1 MLTDSAFDER
11 AALSAVLDDLET
23 LELPLLSWG
32 VTTGMLSREEVEA
45 VVNQHRSDWPVGTLT
60 DEVINL
66 LIDRALLFAIP
77 FSSPPTYR
85 TRLSETVRL
94 ATTLRQLFLR
104 SNPSQGWWQRR
115 PTLVADYRLHVA
127 PRRYP
132 RRDVATSV
140 AVKELSLIKGWVD
153 PLAAV
158 AEAAIRYSSL
168 AQFQID
174 ATKSILTYLAA
185 RDARGVIVSAGTG
198 SGKTMAF
205 YIPGFIAMAAHAR
218 KGGTGVHTIGLYP
231 RNELLRDQ
239 LREAVDRMDAI
250 NKVQVAMG
258 VRPLR
263 VGVLYGDTPY
273 SNRSNYYFGPKAAWK
288 PRGSAWVCPYLKC
301 PDCRS
306 ELVWTDTD
314 RKAGVERLECTNS
327 QRPYVIEHLALTRAT
342 LKADPPDL
350 LFTTTEML
358 NRVSTDPA
366 MGPLLGWTGQGS
378 SPALVLLDEAH
389 TYSGVHGA
397 QVALLL
403 RRWRYAL
410 KRQPVFV
417 GLSATLRDAS
427 DFFAQLTGLSRTAV
441 ELIESSPSDMLEE
454 GREYAIAI
462 RSDPVS
468 QAAALSTTIQTA
480 MLFGRVLDT
489 PDRVDL
495 FGSRGFLFTDDLD
508 VTNRL
513 FHDLTEAEGGRGHK
527 PVLAGLRSSDA
538 PYRSERFV
546 DGQSWD
552 FVQHIGRHLD
562 PAARGGGLRVS
573 LTSSQSSGVSQ
584 DSDLVVAT
592 ASLEVGFDDDRVGL
606 VLQHKAPRDP
616 ASFVQRR
623 GRAGRRRGTR
633 PWTVVTLTDYGRD
646 RLIYQAYDALF
657 TPEIPARQLPV
668 GNRFVLKIQAAQAL
682 LVWLSRRTGLDAR
695 AIVTAPNANAQQA
708 DESDQKTL
716 QTLLCSLVT
725 DDSLRADLRSYLC
738 ACLQVTIEEADALL
752 WDSPRSIL
760 LAVAPTIV
768 RRLDR
773 RWESYGDDTGAR
785 PRSLLP
791 EFITR
796 TLFDGLNVPEVSFN
810 VDFLDD
816 DPARRI
822 EIALRESVP
831 GKVSLRYGYVQ
842 SDQRTWLPLPTPE
855 DGPLDVSIFLDE
867 YHDEGEWIPTGESSI
882 RVLRPLAIRLHQP
895 PPEIADQSQG
905 IARWKSQFVDA
916 QSLIDTDVPKS
927 TPWHQRIPA
936 MAFGSGAIGNPVEV
950 RRLTDGADC
959 TIKTKGNTADR
970 ELSVSYARDGQ
981 PVALGFSLSV
991 DAVRFRLAPIDMTTS
1006 TVIEY
1011 LNSPQWRGFAFNA
1024 ALQDAA
1030 ELDGH
1035 ANSFQRRWLILV
1047 YTTAFAMKQIENPTY
1062 PPEQV
1067 HAELSG
1073 GAWADSIDRVL
1084 NAIYR
1089 DDTSTA
1095 PSRLISTL
1103 TTLAASDA
1111 VTQAVDQHARLLWS
1125 DDVVAA
1131 SSDLAHKTYRD
1142 TVGAAIRAAAQRACP
1157 DAQDTDLIVD
1167 VIDDYGDNDR
1177 CSTVWLTET
1186 TLGGLGILTKFVD
1199 YYATNPV
1206 AFWHLIDGVLEDS
1219 EYEYVRDTVNRLLT
1233 HISEDPHSVAAQAVT
1248 RLRSR
1253 SSTADA
1259 HAALQDLRHA
1269 WARIDAPP
1277 RHPAVSALSSRYL
1290 RPGSGPSTDSIVLEL
1305 TRAWDALEYRLG
1317 FEVDGGILA
1326 YLAGTGAIV
1335 VPGLA
1340 TLGFSPDQ
1348 IFSMLVPR
1356 GSEARIQHLKHYQ
1369 PYSSNLRLDPLLVRA
1384 AHDQQPPVVDVTEA
1398 DWAETYI
1405 RQLAT
1410 HARVL
1415 LSATIDNLRH
1425 FTRAIREVPAIA
1437 VDRDVLRLHGTVTK
1451 LTRRAGQIS
1460 ALVEITEAAG

>member
-468 QAAALSTTIQTA
+468 QAALRCLPLS
-480 MLFGRVLDT
+480 RPPCCSV
-489 PDRVDL
+489 
-495 FGSRGFLFTDDLD
+495 
-508 VTNRL
+508 
-513 FHDLTEAEGGRGHK
+513 EC
-527 PVLAGLRSSDA
+527 
-538 PYRSERFV
+538 
-546 DGQSWD
+546 W
-552 FVQHIGRHLD
+552 
-562 PAARGGGLRVS
+562 
-573 LTSSQSSGVSQ
+573 
-584 DSDLVVAT
+584 
-592 ASLEVGFDDDRVGL
+592 
-606 VLQHKAPRDP
+606 
-616 ASFVQRR
+616 
-623 GRAGRRRGTR
+623 TR
-633 PWTVVTLTDYGRD
+633 PTG
-646 RLIYQAYDALF
+646 LIYS
-657 TPEIPARQLPV
+657 V
-668 GNRFVLKIQAAQAL
+668 H
-682 LVWLSRRTGLDAR
+682 
-695 AIVTAPNANAQQA
+695 A
-708 DESDQKTL
+708 D
-716 QTLLCSLVT
+716 
-725 DDSLRADLRSYLC
+725 SYL
-738 ACLQVTIEEADALL
+738 
-752 WDSPRSIL
+752 
-760 LAVAPTIV
+760 PTI
-768 RRLDR
+768 
-773 RWESYGDDTGAR
+773 ST
-785 PRSLLP
+785 S
-791 EFITR
+791 
-796 TLFDGLNVPEVSFN
+796 
-810 VDFLDD
+810 
-816 DPARRI
+816 
-822 EIALRESVP
+822 
-831 GKVSLRYGYVQ
+831 
-842 SDQRTWLPLPTPE
+842 PT
-855 DGPLDVSIFLDE
+855 D
-867 YHDEGEWIPTGESSI
+867 
-882 RVLRPLAIRLHQP
+882 
-895 PPEIADQSQG
+895 
-905 IARWKSQFVDA
+905 
-916 QSLIDTDVPKS
+916 
-927 TPWHQRIPA
+927 
-936 MAFGSGAIGNPVEV
+936 
-950 RRLTDGADC
+950 
-959 TIKTKGNTADR
+959 
-970 ELSVSYARDGQ
+970 
-981 PVALGFSLSV
+981 
-991 DAVRFRLAPIDMTTS
+991 
-1006 TVIEY
+1006 
-1011 LNSPQWRGFAFNA
+1011 
-1024 ALQDAA
+1024 
-1030 ELDGH
+1030 
-1035 ANSFQRRWLILV
+1035 
-1047 YTTAFAMKQIENPTY
+1047 
-1062 PPEQV
+1062 
-1067 HAELSG
+1067 
-1073 GAWADSIDRVL
+1073 
-1084 NAIYR
+1084 
-1089 DDTSTA
+1089 
-1095 PSRLISTL
+1095 
-1103 TTLAASDA
+1103 
-1111 VTQAVDQHARLLWS
+1111 
-1125 DDVVAA
+1125 
-1131 SSDLAHKTYRD
+1131 
-1142 TVGAAIRAAAQRACP
+1142 
-1157 DAQDTDLIVD
+1157 
-1167 VIDDYGDNDR
+1167 
-1177 CSTVWLTET
+1177 
-1186 TLGGLGILTKFVD
+1186 
-1199 YYATNPV
+1199 
-1206 AFWHLIDGVLEDS
+1206 
-1219 EYEYVRDTVNRLLT
+1219 
-1233 HISEDPHSVAAQAVT
+1233 
-1248 RLRSR
+1248 
-1253 SSTADA
+1253 SST
-1259 HAALQDLRHA
+1259 
-1269 WARIDAPP
+1269 I
-1277 RHPAVSALSSRYL
+1277 
-1290 RPGSGPSTDSIVLEL
+1290 
-1305 TRAWDALEYRLG
+1305 
-1317 FEVDGGILA
+1317 
-1326 YLAGTGAIV
+1326 
-1335 VPGLA
+1335 
-1340 TLGFSPDQ
+1340 
-1348 IFSMLVPR
+1348 
-1356 GSEARIQHLKHYQ
+1356 
-1369 PYSSNLRLDPLLVRA
+1369 
-1384 AHDQQPPVVDVTEA
+1384 
-1398 DWAETYI
+1398 
-1405 RQLAT
+1405 
-1410 HARVL
+1410 
-1415 LSATIDNLRH
+1415 
-1425 FTRAIREVPAIA
+1425 
-1437 VDRDVLRLHGTVTK
+1437 
-1451 LTRRAGQIS
+1451 
-1460 ALVEITEAAG
+1460 